1 VTSPYQVSV
10 RVTYNLDQGAV
21 KTIRI
26 DQQRRKTW

>member
-1 VTSPYQVSV
+1 V